1 MVSGSTATR
10 GHSPRIGG
18 FLMQR
23 SVNDCCP
30 TCRRTD
36 HHEIREAAQSSVGR
50 PSSGD
55 SRSQTL
61 GVHPD
66 HNIHGKMQTYSADD
80 HNTSIYSV
88 NMEVKNY
95 FYAIAVHASKMTV
108 GERFPFLI
116 LYGSETGTAQD
127 SAERLWRLATRQ
139 GFDARVMA
147 MDEFP
152 ITDLLYERV
161 VVFVV
166 STTGQ
171 GDPPAN
177 MAKTWS
183 FLLRRS
189 LPADSL
195 AKMWVAVLGLGDSSY
210 AKFNFVA
217 KKLHRRLTQGLG
229 ATALCP
235 VGLADDQHD
244 LGPSAVIDPWT
255 IDLLDHVKTKDVRL
269 LKMRLPKA
277 EKKFSYSPG
286 DVVYVTPSN
295 STEDVDKFFDLFGE
309 NGFLRS
315 NILKLEQKYS
325 GVSVPSQLSGKSFN
339 LESCVRNY
347 WDLNVIPSR
356 SVFEVLASVAEDEL
370 EKEKLIELS
379 SPAGTQELYDY
390 CNRPRRTV
398 LEVLADFPHSRSHL
412 TLDHLFDLLKII
424 RPRAFSIASSPLE
437 DELLLLVAVV
447 EYKTRL
453 KAPRLGLCSNWLK
466 NLPEG
471 ANLTV
476 WIKKGS
482 LRFPLG
488 ADQKTPVI
496 MIGPGTGVA
505 PMRSYII
512 TEHLRSTDDRK
523 RPLILFFGCRNQNAD
538 FFFSHEWSNI
548 HNLELFTA
556 FSRDQP
562 QKIYVQHKIIQQKE
576 QVSKRLLA
584 DKGVVF
590 VAGNSKD
597 MPEAVSAAI
606 KRCLIETG
614 GLSEKEA
621 DDWLVQA
628 IKDNCYQQEV
638 WN

>member
-1 MVSGSTATR
+1 
-10 GHSPRIGG
+10 
-18 FLMQR
+18 
-23 SVNDCCP
+23 
-30 TCRRTD
+30 
-36 HHEIREAAQSSVGR
+36 
-50 PSSGD
+50 
-55 SRSQTL
+55 
-61 GVHPD
+61 
-66 HNIHGKMQTYSADD
+66 
-80 HNTSIYSV
+80 
-88 NMEVKNY
+88 
-95 FYAIAVHASKMTV
+95 MTV

-255 IDLLDHVKTKDVRL
+255 IDLLDHVKTKVYPDMSQMGNLGNHEFILRWKATKVSDGAKVSEVSASPSNQPNSYEVLLSSNQRVTPDDHFQDVRL